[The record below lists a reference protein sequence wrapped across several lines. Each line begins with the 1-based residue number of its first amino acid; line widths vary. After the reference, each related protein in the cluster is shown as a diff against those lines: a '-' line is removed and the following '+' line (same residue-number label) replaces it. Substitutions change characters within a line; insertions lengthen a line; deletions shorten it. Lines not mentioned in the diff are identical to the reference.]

1 VRGAYGLTGNG
12 PVERGPLQGVRVLV
26 LSGMGPVPFASML
39 LADMG
44 AHVVRVARPADGTAR
59 VLSQTEGLRDE
70 HDLVNRGV
78 DKVVVDL
85 KVPDGVEVVLRLAA
99 AADVFVEGYRPGVAE
114 RLGLGPDVVLDR
126 NPAVVYARLTGYGQ
140 AGPLSGAAGH
150 DINFVAQSGA
160 LHAMARAGEAP
171 RPPINLL
178 GDYAGGGTVAA
189 FGIVCGL
196 LEARD
201 SGHGQVVDA
210 AMVDGVALL
219 TTKLQG
225 LRTAGLFGDPPGTNW
240 IDSGA
245 PFYDTYRCA
254 DGRYVAV
261 GALERDFYREFVARL
276 GVDVTQWPDQYDRAQ
291 WARLRELIAAAFTTR
306 TRAEWAHIYEG
317 TDACVT
323 PVWTFDEA
331 AEHPHNVARGVYRRV
346 DGALHPSPAPRLSRT
361 PARPVG
367 APRSGAV
374 DVGRLVA
381 SWEAEL
387 GA

>member
-1 VRGAYGLTGNG
+1 MYGLTGSG
-12 PVERGPLQGVRVLV
+12 SDERGPLHGVRVVV
-26 LSGMGPVPFASML
+26 LAGIGPVPFTSML

-44 AHVVRVARPADGTAR
+44 AQVVRVARPVHVPAR
-59 VLSQTEGLRDE
+59 VLGETEGLREE

-78 DKVVVDL
+78 DTVVVDL
-85 KVPDGVEVVLRLAA
+85 KDPVGVEVVLRLVA
-99 AADVFVEGYRPGVAE
+99 AADVFIEGYRPGVAE
-114 RLGLGPDVVLDR
+114 RFGLGPDVVLDR

-160 LHAMARAGEAP
+160 LHAMARADEAP

-196 LEARD
+196 LEARE
-201 SGHGQVVDA
+201 SGRGQVVDA

-225 LRTAGLFGDPPGTNW
+225 LRAAGLFGDPPGTNW

-254 DGRYVAV
+254 DGRYIAV
-261 GALERDFYREFVARL
+261 GALEPDFYREFVARL
-276 GVDVTQWPDQYDRAQ
+276 GADVTPWPDQYDRAQ
-291 WARLRELIAAAFTTR
+291 WPRLRELIAAALAARTR
-306 TRAEWAHIYEG
+306 TEWAAIYEG

-323 PVWTFDEA
+323 PVWSFDEA
-331 AEHPHNVARGVYRRV
+331 AEHPHNVARGVYCRV
-346 DGALHPSPAPRLSRT
+346 DDALHPAPAPRLSRT
-361 PARPVG
+361 PARPVR
-367 APRSGAV
+367 APTSGAL
-374 DVGRLVA
+374 DVGRLLA
-381 SWEAEL
+381 SWGEQPDA
-387 GA
+387 